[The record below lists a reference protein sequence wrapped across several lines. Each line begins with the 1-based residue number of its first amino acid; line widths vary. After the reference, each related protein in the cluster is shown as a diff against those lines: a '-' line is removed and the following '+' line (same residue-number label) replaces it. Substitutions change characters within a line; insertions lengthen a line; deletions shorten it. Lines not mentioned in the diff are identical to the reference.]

1 MKRKVFSLSA
11 VFTSYLAFLAPL
23 TVSAVDLQ
31 SDLLMDP
38 YTSTGVSGSGGLF
51 GVFIMA
57 VWCSIMIFSLFISVI
72 WVLSII
78 DIVKRTN
85 WKNDND
91 KVLWLLLVIFIP
103 IADLY
108 YYFFYRKTLDKGTQS
123 TTPTT

>member
-1 MKRKVFSLSA
+1 
-11 VFTSYLAFLAPL
+11 VFTSFLAFLAPL
-23 TVSAVDLQ
+23 TVNAVDLQ
-31 SDLLMDP
+31 SDFVDT
-38 YTSTGVSGSGGLF
+38 YSSTGGSDSSGLF

-57 VWCSIMIFSLFISVI
+57 VWCSLVIFSLFVSVI

-78 DIVKRTN
+78 DIVRRTN

-91 KVLWLLLVIFIP
+91 KVLWLLLVIFVP